1 MSTHD
6 ISPKHDPK
14 IELLRKTADFYRW
27 SIEHYGE
34 FAKTERK
41 PRTKRQLEHRLQHIL
56 EEIEALKPHV
66 VA

>member
-6 ISPKHDPK
+6 TSVHHDQK
-14 IELLRKTADFYRW
+14 AELLHKTADFYRW
-27 SIEHYGE
+27 SIANYGE

-41 PRTKRQLEHRLQHIL
+41 PRTKRQLEHRLQSIL
-56 EEIEALKPHV
+56 EEIETLKSST

>member
-6 ISPKHDPK
+6 TSAHTDQKA
-14 IELLRKTADFYRW
+14 ELLNKTAAYYRW
-27 SIEHYGE
+27 SIANYGE

-41 PRTKRQLEHRLQHIL
+41 PRTKRQLEHRLQSIL
-56 EEIEALKPHV
+56 DEIEALKANP

>member
-6 ISPKHDPK
+6 TSAHTDQKA
-14 IELLRKTADFYRW
+14 ELLNKTANYYRW
-27 SIEHYGE
+27 SIANYGE

-41 PRTKRQLEHRLQHIL
+41 PRTKRQLEHRLQSIL
-56 EEIEALKPHV
+56 DEIEALKANP